1 MGRFT
6 ILDFHKYVS
15 VLTLTGSMILVT
27 GLHTSNSYLQTCM
40 MECIC
45 RNAGL
50 SLHIVQMNNMLS
62 TAGDSSFI
70 GQCQVHKLKA
80 LKLGQCQV
88 HKLKALKL
96 FL

>member
-1 MGRFT
+1 MGKFT

-27 GLHTSNSYLQTCM
+27 GLHTSNSHLQTCM

-50 SLHIVQMNNMLS
+50 NNMLT